1 MTRYLQYMFV
11 NETFGRRLSRFKI
24 GANGKLRDRATVA
37 EFEAGDFPDGM
48 ALDEEGGV
56 WVVCVGS
63 NRLYRVTADGKRHTV
78 IDDADPA
85 CIELLETA
93 FISRKLTRPM
103 LSSATGLRLK
113 NITSIAFGGLDRRTA
128 YLGCLAGDALAT
140 FHSPVSGLAP
150 SHWNWDRI

>member
-24 GANGKLRDRATVA
+24 GANGKLQDRATVA

-93 FISRKLTRPM
+93 FISRKLTRPI
-103 LSSATGLRLK
+103 LSSATGLIPIRIKNDNCVASPCRAAALSAASRLVLLS
-113 NITSIAFGGLDRRTA
+113 NAN
-128 YLGCLAGDALAT
+128 
-140 FHSPVSGLAP
+140 
-150 SHWNWDRI
+150 WN